1 MQFVQVFVDI
11 AHVFRGERFLF
22 FLLLEI
28 FTFRREKIVHPMAVK
43 GWGSILPANCEYS
56 T

>member
-1 MQFVQVFVDI
+1 MQFVQVFVYNL
-11 AHVFRGERFLF
+11 HMFLEVNFF

-43 GWGSILPANCEYS
+43 GWGSILPANCKYS

>member
-1 MQFVQVFVDI
+1 MQFVQVFGDI
-11 AHVFRGERFLF
+11 ARVFRDELFLF

-43 GWGSILPANCEYS
+43 GWGSILPANCKYS